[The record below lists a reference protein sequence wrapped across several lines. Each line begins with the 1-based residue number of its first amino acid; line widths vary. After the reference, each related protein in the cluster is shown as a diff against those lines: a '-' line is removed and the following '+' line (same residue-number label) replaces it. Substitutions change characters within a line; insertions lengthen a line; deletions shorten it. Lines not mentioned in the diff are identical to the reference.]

1 MDSNLA
7 IYDEDG
13 LKSKI
18 YTIRGVQVM
27 LDYDLAEI
35 YGYETRTFNQ
45 QVKNNIEKF
54 DDDFRFQ
61 ITKEEYN
68 GILRSNFLTSNMLTT
83 DCESIKYDDK
93 EVLTSK
99 KLISKPEK
107 RGGRQHLPYAFTEQ
121 GVYMLMTV
129 LKGDLAT
136 QQSKQLIRLFKQM
149 KDYIIRHHNVLEYNE
164 ILHLAKQTEDNTN
177 DIKEIKQNML
187 TKDNI
192 GIIIR
197 NFSEPIMKDY
207 LFTDGQ
213 IFDAYVFVADLI
225 KRAKSEII
233 LIDNYVDET
242 VLTMLDKRYD
252 GVKAT
257 IYTAN
262 IPKQLKLDLQKHNSE
277 YRPINIE
284 KFNKS
289 HDRFLIIDD
298 DVYLIGASL
307 KDLGKKMFGIAKWKL
322 KKKKS
327 CHSCKFRLCLM
338 RFLDSAWLRSK

>member
-307 KDLGKKMFGIAKWKL
+307 KDLGKKMFGFAKMEIGKE
-322 KKKKS
+322 KIMS
-327 CHSCKFRLCLM
+327 
-338 RFLDSAWLRSK
+338 FL

>member
-213 IFDAYVFVADLI
+213 IFDAYVFIADLI

-307 KDLGKKMFGIAKWKL
+307 KDLGKKMFGIAKMEIEKDKIL
-322 KKKKS
+322 S
-327 CHSCKFRLCLM
+327 IL
-338 RFLDSAWLRSK
+338 

>member
-54 DDDFRFQ
+54 DDDDFRFQ

-136 QQSKQLIRLFKQM
+136 QQSKKLIRLFKQM

-262 IPKQLKLDLQKHNSE
+262 IPKQLKLDLQKHNSQ
-277 YRPINIE
+277 YQPINIE

-298 DVYLIGASL
+298 DVYLVGASL
-307 KDLGKKMFGIAKWKL
+307 KDLGKKMFGFAKMEIEKE
-322 KKKKS
+322 KIMS
-327 CHSCKFRLCLM
+327 
-338 RFLDSAWLRSK
+338 FL

>member
-164 ILHLAKQTEDNTN
+164 ILHLVKQTEDNTN

-307 KDLGKKMFGIAKWKL
+307 KDLGKKMFGIAKMEIEKDKIL
-322 KKKKS
+322 S
-327 CHSCKFRLCLM
+327 IL
-338 RFLDSAWLRSK
+338 

>member
-83 DCESIKYDDK
+83 DCESIKYDNK

-136 QQSKQLIRLFKQM
+136 QQSKKLIRLFKQM

-262 IPKQLKLDLQKHNSE
+262 IPKQLKLDLQKHNSQ
-277 YRPINIE
+277 YQPINIE

-298 DVYLIGASL
+298 DVYLVGASL
-307 KDLGKKMFGIAKWKL
+307 KDLGKKMFGFTKMVIGKDKIL
-322 KKKKS
+322 S
-327 CHSCKFRLCLM
+327 IL
-338 RFLDSAWLRSK
+338 

>member
-277 YRPINIE
+277 YLPINIE

-307 KDLGKKMFGIAKWKL
+307 KDLGKKMFGIAKMEIEKE
-322 KKKKS
+322 KIMS
-327 CHSCKFRLCLM
+327 
-338 RFLDSAWLRSK
+338 FL

>member
-307 KDLGKKMFGIAKWKL
+307 KDLGKKMFGIAKMEIEKDKIL
-322 KKKKS
+322 S
-327 CHSCKFRLCLM
+327 IL
-338 RFLDSAWLRSK
+338 